1 MKLLAKIVS
10 LLFHPL
16 LMPTLGLLMIF
27 NLAGPIN
34 YLPLELKRVVLVI
47 VAATTFLIPVTL
59 IPLFQLTGLIQSV
72 YLKERKERFWPIL
85 MAAFS
90 FFVGYWI
97 LSKVPIIPRFI
108 NSFIFFTIISVVIS
122 LAITLFWKVSIHM
135 EGMGGITALITIL
148 AWRFNP
154 TLIAPVSGIFILSG
168 IVGWARLKM
177 ESHQPA
183 EVYTGYAIGFCTV
196 SLSVLI

>member
-59 IPLFQLTGLIQSV
+59 IPLFQLSGLIQSV

-108 NSFIFFTIISVVIS
+108 NSFIFFTIF
-122 LAITLFWKVSIHM
+122 L
-135 EGMGGITALITIL
+135 
-148 AWRFNP
+148 
-154 TLIAPVSGIFILSG
+154 
-168 IVGWARLKM
+168 
-177 ESHQPA
+177 
-183 EVYTGYAIGFCTV
+183 
-196 SLSVLI
+196 